1 MIINYND
8 AKKIFNYIIKK
19 NYKIK
24 RDESNIEILYI
35 ENNDK
40 IMKCKYILI
49 FTIDNKKLIWSYEN
63 IYFDQKTKIISKLI
77 EQNIKLNIDYSN
89 LNPNE
94 LLKIINNILKNE
106 NKIFFNNNLITP
118 IWILSQNLLI
128 TEKNIKTA
136 SVAVQTQLT
145 LSDMNNI
152 FNWKY

>member
-128 TEKNIKTA
+128 TEKNINLIQFYLITE
-136 SVAVQTQLT
+136 
-145 LSDMNNI
+145 I
-152 FNWKY
+152 IYF